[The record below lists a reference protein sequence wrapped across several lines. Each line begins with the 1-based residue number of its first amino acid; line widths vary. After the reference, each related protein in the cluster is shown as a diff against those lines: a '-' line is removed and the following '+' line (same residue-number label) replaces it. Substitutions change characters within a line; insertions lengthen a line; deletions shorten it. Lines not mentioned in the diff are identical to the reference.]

1 MNDKIIDL
9 IKLVLASDLPI
20 STKNEVTR
28 RYLLP
33 PLGRTA
39 AIVEDIDFEVGAVE
53 RPSAEEVEIENNPKL
68 KESDKE
74 FERLA
79 GVKEESEED
88 E

>member
-39 AIVEDIDFEVGAVE
+39 AIVENIDFEVGAVE
-53 RPSAEEVEIENNPKL
+53 RPSREEIDIENNPKL
-68 KESDKE
+68 KAEYKDT
-74 FERLA
+74 ERLMT
-79 GVKEESEED
+79 GKEQED
-88 E
+88 EE